1 FVLRAGERMDAV
13 KYVVTFRKFGRLPA
27 SVRDGYLAG
36 RVALLP
42 FPGSLVF
49 WGVGRARQIYPQ
61 LPLGLQIPLLANVNR
76 HESPIGIRVP
86 QGGVLQQP
94 TADRPAYENTSG
106 QMRNAYRRTHR
117 WEKVLRDEDELA
129 QAGKESS
136 VVKVLFSTLPDD

>member
-61 LPLGLQIPLLANVNR
+61 LPLGLQIPLFANVHR
-76 HESPIGIRVP
+76 HETPIGIRGP

-117 WEKVLRDEDELA
+117 WEKVLRDEGELGHA
-129 QAGKESS
+129 RQEAFGRKA
-136 VVKVLFSTLPDD
+136 VFSTPP